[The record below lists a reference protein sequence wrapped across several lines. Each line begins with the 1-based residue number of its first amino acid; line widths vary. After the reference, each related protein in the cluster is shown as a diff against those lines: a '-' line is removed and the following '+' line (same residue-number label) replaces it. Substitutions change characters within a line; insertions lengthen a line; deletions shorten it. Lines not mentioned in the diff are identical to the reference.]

1 MDEKNIE
8 KGVCEICG
16 KKIPKERL
24 EFLPDTTTCVKCSQ
38 TKPYSSED
46 LLGLNI
52 ADEELPDGINMEDFD
67 EAGGAD
73 LSVSPVDYS

>member
-1 MDEKNIE
+1 MGDQNTEK
-8 KGVCEICG
+8 VLCDICG
-16 KKIPKERL
+16 KPIPPERI
-24 EFLPDTTTCVKCSQ
+24 EILPDTTTCVQCSQ

-67 EAGGAD
+67 ESGGAD
-73 LSVSPVDYS
+73 LSVSPMDY